1 MGRKSSEQENK
12 LIELS
17 NINPKSSE
25 QENEPLDISVINPKS
40 SGQEEEAELKVA
52 MIEPQ
57 PQQP

>member
-12 LIELS
+12 LMELS

-25 QENEPLDISVINPKS
+25 QENEPLDICVINPKS

>member
-12 LIELS
+12 LMELS

-25 QENEPLDISVINPKS
+25 QENEPLDICVINPKS
-40 SGQEEEAELKVA
+40 SDQEEEAELKVA